1 MPAGSG
7 KKDCWVKMSNKLKAK
22 ATDVRL
28 DVTFCFFLVAVSA
41 YSDILSDLLVYH
53 CKHIVMKIC

>member
-1 MPAGSG
+1 
-7 KKDCWVKMSNKLKAK
+7 MSNKLKAK